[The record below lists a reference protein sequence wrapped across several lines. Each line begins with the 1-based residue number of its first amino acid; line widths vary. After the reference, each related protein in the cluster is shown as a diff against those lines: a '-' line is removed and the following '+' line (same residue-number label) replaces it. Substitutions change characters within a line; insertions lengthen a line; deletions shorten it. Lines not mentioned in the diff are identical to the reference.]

1 MKKDKIGGRHFVA
14 DFKSVRR
21 SNAYI
26 SPSTG
31 EVVPWNGSEQSVWTI
46 LWDQQYFFE
55 VELGK
60 KHYNTMVQISE
71 MSNVSKSTVRRAV
84 EKFEQDGIVTIERS
98 VKGNKTNFV
107 YTSVLFPT
115 TAYVHLGEVTL
126 LDGITG
132 NPATQ
137 VTQELAINSEPPHD
151 HDYSDMNIVFTEEE
165 ADSRLNSPWL

>member
-31 EVVPWNGSEQSVWTI
+31 QVVPWNGSEQSVWTI
-46 LWDQQYFFE
+46 LWDQQHFFE

-84 EKFEQDGIVTIERS
+84 EKFERDGIVTIERS

-107 YTSVLFPT
+107 YTSVNFPI
-115 TAYVHLGEVTL
+115 TAYVGEQGVIV
-126 LDGITG
+126 LDTITG
-132 NPATQ
+132 APVEKVVDVVQIPLHTPD
-137 VTQELAINSEPPHD
+137 TEY
-151 HDYSDMNIVFTEEE
+151 DYSGMNIVFCEQDEEYQ
-165 ADSRLNSPWL
+165 LPF